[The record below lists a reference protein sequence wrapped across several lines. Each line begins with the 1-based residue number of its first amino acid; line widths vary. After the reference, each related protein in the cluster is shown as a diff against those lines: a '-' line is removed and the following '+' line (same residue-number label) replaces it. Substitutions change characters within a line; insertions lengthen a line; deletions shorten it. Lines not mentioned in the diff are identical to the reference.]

1 MFTEKITTAP
11 ECSLSD
17 RQKRTWWLIPKPFD
31 LVSTLLYLG
40 MLVPFLYSFF
50 TGSGYSPP
58 LIWWQAVVMTIS
70 SALLL
75 GIDRWE
81 FHLYGESKTP
91 LKVAI
96 LFLCARIVLIEMICW
111 LDQFKF
117 SPSLYLIV
125 LFLGCLYFGN
135 ATGYALGA
143 LAWVVYILK
152 HFYYNPNWW
161 SEGTERQYFMIFTI
175 GCVFAI
181 TIARVVLRERASR
194 TRAEDLL
201 LRLEHSNQQLQVYA
215 AEVAEL
221 ATTRER
227 NRLAREIHDSLG
239 HYLTVIN
246 VQLEKSLT
254 FREKKPQE
262 ADRAVNDAKH
272 MAREA
277 LQDVRRSVSALRT
290 TGELP
295 AFFPSITALVTRVQ
309 SEQTP
314 IALQMAGNDAGYSP
328 QSLLTLYRVVQEG
341 LTNAQKHARASQIQ
355 IDLNLG
361 EQEATLRLHDNGAGF
376 DPTTWQKEGMSQGY
390 GLRGVQERLEL
401 VGGKL
406 DIESVPGQGT
416 TLLVVVPGNVK
427 AHGD

>member
-1 MFTEKITTAP
+1 MFTEKITTSP
-11 ECSLSD
+11 ECSPAD

-40 MLVPFLYSFF
+40 VLGPFLYSFF

-58 LIWWQAVVMTIS
+58 RVWWQTAVMAIN

-81 FHLYGESKTP
+81 FHLYGERKTP
-91 LKVAI
+91 IKVAT
-96 LFLCARIVLIEMICW
+96 LFLCARIVLIETLCW

-125 LFLGCLYFGN
+125 LFLGCLYFGD
-135 ATGYALGA
+135 AAGYALGA
-143 LAWVVYILK
+143 LAWAVYILK

-161 SEGTERQYFMIFTI
+161 SEGTERQYCVLFTI

-194 TRAEDLL
+194 ARAEDLL
-201 LRLEHSNQQLQVYA
+201 LRLEHSNQQLQAYA

-254 FREKKPQE
+254 FRAKKPQE
-262 ADRAVNDAKH
+262 ADLAVNDAKH

-290 TGELP
+290 TGGFP
-295 AFFPSITALVTRVQ
+295 AFFPSITALVTHAQ
-309 SEQTP
+309 SEQAP

-355 IDLNLG
+355 VDLNLG
-361 EQEATLRLHDNGAGF
+361 EKEATLRLHDNGLGF
-376 DPTTWQKEGMSQGY
+376 DITNLQKEGVFQGY

-401 VGGKL
+401 VGGRL
-406 DIESVPGQGT
+406 DIESAPGQGT
-416 TLLVVVPGNVK
+416 TLLVIVPGNVQ
-427 AHGD
+427 AHGE